1 MSNLNSINNNPPV
14 DLRLLLVQKQLKLK
28 SNLGDL
34 RKRLNLKRMFN
45 KHQDL
50 RVILNKRKRT
60 LETHDLRHCISYK
73 NINNL

>member
-1 MSNLNSINNNPPV
+1 MSNSNSNNHNPPV
-14 DLRLLLVQKQLKLK
+14 DLRLLLVQKQLKLN

-45 KHQDL
+45 QDL

-60 LETHDLRHCISYK
+60 LEIHDLRHCISYK
-73 NINNL
+73 KINNL